1 MIIAKNDEEKRSRIW
16 RMVIAGASIVLL
28 IVIVYFLFSLFAGNP
43 LEGTWKSKESNLQL
57 TIRGGDSAT
66 ANWSE
71 IAEASNVKVKM
82 NYTLDKENK
91 TIAFKVDDAEI
102 EKVVKNSDAGL
113 TKTALETEISM
124 LETTFDYS
132 LEKSKLTLSEREY
145 GEQIVFVK
153 K

>member
-1 MIIAKNDEEKRSRIW
+1 MANGDGRSIDY
-16 RMVIAGASIVLL
+16 SS
-28 IVIVYFLFSLFAGNP
+28 YSDCLFSVSLFAGNP
-43 LEGTWKSKESNLQL
+43 LEGTWKSEESNLQL

-66 ANWSE
+66 ASWSE
-71 IAEASNVKVKM
+71 IAEASNVKVKI

-91 TIAFKVDDAEI
+91 TITFKVDDAEI
-102 EKVVKNSDAGL
+102 AKAVKNSDAGL

-124 LETTFDYS
+124 LETTFDYN

-145 GEQIVFVK
+145 GEQIVFMK

>member
-16 RMVIAGASIVLL
+16 RIVTVGATVILL
-28 IVIVYFLFSLFAGNP
+28 VVIIYFLFSLFAGNP
-43 LEGTWKSKESNLQL
+43 LEGTWQSEESNLQL
-57 TIRGGDSAT
+57 TIRGGDSVIAS
-66 ANWSE
+66 WSE

-91 TIAFKVDDAEI
+91 TISFKVDDAEI
-102 EKVVKNSDAGL
+102 AKVVKNSDAGL

-124 LETTFDYS
+124 LEMTFDYS
-132 LEKSKLTLSEREY
+132 LEKNKLILSEREY
-145 GEQIVFVK
+145 GEKIVFRK

>member
-16 RMVIAGASIVLL
+16 RMVMAGASIIPL

-43 LEGTWKSKESNLQL
+43 LEGTWKSEESNLQL

-66 ANWSE
+66 ASWSE
-71 IAEASNVKVKM
+71 IAEASNVKVKI

-91 TIAFKVDDAEI
+91 TITFKVDDAEI
-102 EKVVKNSDAGL
+102 AKAVKNSDAGL

-124 LETTFDYS
+124 LETTFDYN

>member
-1 MIIAKNDEEKRSRIW
+1 MKI
-16 RMVIAGASIVLL
+16 
-28 IVIVYFLFSLFAGNP
+28 
-43 LEGTWKSKESNLQL
+43 
-57 TIRGGDSAT
+57 
-66 ANWSE
+66 
-71 IAEASNVKVKM
+71 

-91 TIAFKVDDAEI
+91 TITFKVDDAEI
-102 EKVVKNSDAGL
+102 AKAVKNSDAGL

-124 LETTFDYS
+124 LETTFDYN

>member
-16 RMVIAGASIVLL
+16 RMVMAGASIILL

-43 LEGTWKSKESNLQL
+43 LEGTWKSEESNLQL

-66 ANWSE
+66 ASWSE
-71 IAEASNVKVKM
+71 IAEASNVKVKI

-91 TIAFKVDDAEI
+91 TITFKVDDAEI
-102 EKVVKNSDAGL
+102 AKAVKNSDAGL

-124 LETTFDYS
+124 LETTFDYNV
-132 LEKSKLTLSEREY
+132 EKSKLTLSEREY

>member
-16 RMVIAGASIVLL
+16 RMVMAGASIILL

-43 LEGTWKSKESNLQL
+43 LEGTWKSEESNLQL

-66 ANWSE
+66 ASWSE
-71 IAEASNVKVKM
+71 IAEASNVKVKI

-91 TIAFKVDDAEI
+91 TITFKVDDAEI
-102 EKVVKNSDAGL
+102 AKAVKNSDAGL

-124 LETTFDYS
+124 LETTFDYN

-145 GEQIVFVK
+145 GEQIVFMK

>member
-16 RMVIAGASIVLL
+16 RMVMAGASIILL

-43 LEGTWKSKESNLQL
+43 LEGTWKSEESNLQL

-66 ANWSE
+66 ASWSE
-71 IAEASNVKVKM
+71 IAEASNVKVKI

-91 TIAFKVDDAEI
+91 TITFKVDDAGI
-102 EKVVKNSDAGL
+102 AKAVKNSDAGL

-124 LETTFDYS
+124 LETTFDYN

>member
-16 RMVIAGASIVLL
+16 RIVIVSATVILL
-28 IVIVYFLFSLFAGNP
+28 IVIIYFLYSLFAGNP

-57 TIRGGDSAT
+57 KIRGGDSAT
-66 ANWSE
+66 ARWSE
-71 IAEASNVKVKM
+71 IAEASNVKMKI
-82 NYTLDKENK
+82 NYTLDKKNK

-102 EKVVKNSDAGL
+102 EKVARNSDAGL

-124 LETTFDYS
+124 IETTFDYS
-132 LEKSKLTLSEREY
+132 LEKDKLILSEREY

>member
-1 MIIAKNDEEKRSRIW
+1 MIIAKNDEEKRSKIW
-16 RMVIAGASIVLL
+16 RMVIAGASIVLF

-43 LEGTWKSKESNLQL
+43 LEGTWKSEESNLQL

-66 ANWSE
+66 SSWSE

-102 EKVVKNSDAGL
+102 EKVVKNSNAGL

>member
-1 MIIAKNDEEKRSRIW
+1 MIIAKNDEEKRSKIW
-16 RMVIAGASIVLL
+16 RMVIAGASIVLF

-43 LEGTWKSKESNLQL
+43 LEGTWKSEESNLQL

-66 ANWSE
+66 ASWSE

-102 EKVVKNSDAGL
+102 EKVVKNSNAGL

>member
-1 MIIAKNDEEKRSRIW
+1 MIIAKNDEEKRSKIW
-16 RMVIAGASIVLL
+16 RMVIAGASIVLF
-28 IVIVYFLFSLFAGNP
+28 IVMVYFLFSLFAGNP
-43 LEGTWKSKESNLQL
+43 LEGTWKSEESNLQL

-66 ANWSE
+66 ASWSE

-102 EKVVKNSDAGL
+102 EKVVKNSNAGL

>member
-16 RMVIAGASIVLL
+16 RIVTVGASVILL
-28 IVIVYFLFSLFAGNP
+28 IVIIYFLFSLFAGNP

-66 ANWSE
+66 ARWSE
-71 IAEASNVKVKM
+71 IAEASNVKMKI

-91 TIAFKVDDAEI
+91 TITFKVDDAEI
-102 EKVVKNSDAGL
+102 AKVVKNSDAGL

-124 LETTFDYS
+124 IETTFDYS
-132 LEKSKLTLSEREY
+132 LEKDKLILSEREY

>member
-16 RMVIAGASIVLL
+16 RMVMAGASIILL

-43 LEGTWKSKESNLQL
+43 LEGTWKSEESNLQL

-66 ANWSE
+66 ASWSE

-102 EKVVKNSDAGL
+102 EKVVKNSNAGL

>member
-1 MIIAKNDEEKRSRIW
+1 MIIAKNDEEKRSKIW
-16 RMVIAGASIVLL
+16 RIVTAGASVILL

-43 LEGTWKSKESNLQL
+43 LEGTWKSEESNLRL
-57 TIRGGDSAT
+57 TIRGGDSAI
-66 ANWSE
+66 ASWSE

-91 TIAFKVDDAEI
+91 TIVFKVDDAEI
-102 EKVVKNSDAGL
+102 EKAVKNSDAGL

-124 LETTFDYS
+124 LEMTFDYS
-132 LEKSKLTLSEREY
+132 LEKNKLILSEREY
-145 GEQIVFVK
+145 GEQIVFGK

>member
-16 RMVIAGASIVLL
+16 RMVMAGASIILL

-43 LEGTWKSKESNLQL
+43 LEGTWKSEESNLQL
-57 TIRGGDSAT
+57 TIRGEDSAT
-66 ANWSE
+66 ASWSE
-71 IAEASNVKVKM
+71 IAEASNVKVKI

-91 TIAFKVDDAEI
+91 TITFKVDDAEI
-102 EKVVKNSDAGL
+102 AKAVKNSDAGL

-124 LETTFDYS
+124 LETTFDYN

>member
-16 RMVIAGASIVLL
+16 RMVMAGASIILL

-43 LEGTWKSKESNLQL
+43 LEGTWKSEESNLQL

-66 ANWSE
+66 ASWSE
-71 IAEASNVKVKM
+71 IAEASNVKVKI

-91 TIAFKVDDAEI
+91 TITFKVDDAEI
-102 EKVVKNSDAGL
+102 AKAVKNSDAGL
-113 TKTALETEISM
+113 SNVESDCVSCL
-124 LETTFDYS
+124 LETTFDYN

>member
-16 RMVIAGASIVLL
+16 RMVMAGASIILL

-43 LEGTWKSKESNLQL
+43 LEGTWKSEESNLQL

-66 ANWSE
+66 ASWLE
-71 IAEASNVKVKM
+71 IAEASNVKVKI

-91 TIAFKVDDAEI
+91 TITFKVDDAEI
-102 EKVVKNSDAGL
+102 AKAVKNSDAGL

-124 LETTFDYS
+124 LETTFDYN

>member
-16 RMVIAGASIVLL
+16 RMVMIGASIILL

-43 LEGTWKSKESNLQL
+43 LEGTWKSEESNLQL

-66 ANWSE
+66 ASWSE
-71 IAEASNVKVKM
+71 IAEASNVKVKI

-91 TIAFKVDDAEI
+91 TITFKVDDAEI
-102 EKVVKNSDAGL
+102 AKAVKNSDAGL

-124 LETTFDYS
+124 LETTFDYN

>member
-16 RMVIAGASIVLL
+16 RVVMAGASIILL

-43 LEGTWKSKESNLQL
+43 LEGTWKSEESNLQL

-66 ANWSE
+66 ASWSE
-71 IAEASNVKVKM
+71 IAEASNVKVKI

-91 TIAFKVDDAEI
+91 TITFKVDDAEI
-102 EKVVKNSDAGL
+102 AKAVKNSDAGL

-124 LETTFDYS
+124 LETTFDYN

>member
-16 RMVIAGASIVLL
+16 RMVMAGASIILL

-43 LEGTWKSKESNLQL
+43 LEGTWKSEESNLQL

-66 ANWSE
+66 ASWSE
-71 IAEASNVKVKM
+71 IAEASNVKVKI

-91 TIAFKVDDAEI
+91 TITFKVDDAEI
-102 EKVVKNSDAGL
+102 AKAVKNSDAGL

-124 LETTFDYS
+124 LETTFDYN

>member
-1 MIIAKNDEEKRSRIW
+1 M
-16 RMVIAGASIVLL
+16 
-28 IVIVYFLFSLFAGNP
+28 
-43 LEGTWKSKESNLQL
+43 
-57 TIRGGDSAT
+57 
-66 ANWSE
+66 
-71 IAEASNVKVKM
+71 KVKM

-102 EKVVKNSDAGL
+102 EKVVKNSNAGL

>member
-16 RMVIAGASIVLL
+16 RMVIVGATVILL
-28 IVIVYFLFSLFAGNP
+28 VVVIYFLFSLFAGNP

-57 TIRGGDSAT
+57 KIRGGDSAI
-66 ANWSE
+66 ARWSE
-71 IAEASNVKVKM
+71 IAEASNVKMKIH
-82 NYTLDKENK
+82 YTLDKENK

-102 EKVVKNSDAGL
+102 EKVVRNSDAGL

-124 LETTFDYS
+124 IETTFDYS
-132 LEKSKLTLSEREY
+132 LEKDRLILSEREY